1 MLIRLATTGAHD
13 VKPQPS
19 NTAQR
24 RLSSRPRQSVN
35 QPRKRRTNMKP
46 SLSRRAFVSSA
57 IAVVAAPALRTG
69 AAAADAPLILRCSL
83 ETPPSHTR
91 NAVMRDYLG
100 KIETAARGKIKTQLF
115 ESGQL
120 FPDLQVGK
128 ALLQGQVEMAAPG
141 SFSLTGIISDADF
154 LQLPVLYGRPIEIVH
169 RVVDGK
175 PGQLLASQ
183 IEARLNAHVIGP
195 WLDLGFFNWY
205 STSKPLTSYGDLKG
219 LKIRNNGGAGQAW
232 RTQFMGAIP
241 NTTPLPNVPLGLSQ
255 GTFDGLITSH
265 GTVASGQFWESGIR
279 HAFEDHQFCGEYIPI
294 VSLAFWQKL
303 SPDLQQAFTELWRD
317 NVAAYRTDMAA
328 AQLRAR
334 ELVQAHGI
342 QSVVPSAEELA
353 ATRRDMTANQEQ
365 VAKLSKISP
374 EMVSAV
380 SADLAAA
387 G

>member
-1 MLIRLATTGAHD
+1 MD
-13 VKPQPS
+13 PW
-19 NTAQR
+19 
-24 RLSSRPRQSVN
+24 
-35 QPRKRRTNMKP
+35 
-46 SLSRRAFVSSA
+46 LSRRAFVASA
-57 IAVVAAPALRTG
+57 AAAVAAPALR
-69 AAAADAPLILRCSL
+69 AAAAAEEPLLLRCSL
-83 ETPPSHTR
+83 ETAPAHTR
-91 NAVMRDYLG
+91 NAIVRDYLG
-100 KIETAARGKIKTQLF
+100 KIESASRGKIKTQLF

-128 ALLQGQVEMAAPG
+128 ALLQGQIEMAVPG
-141 SFSLTGIISDADF
+141 SFALTGIISDADF

-169 RVVDGK
+169 RVVDGR

-183 IEARLNAHVIGP
+183 IEQRLNAHVIGP

-205 STSKPLTSYGDLKG
+205 TTTKPLTSYGDLKG

-255 GTFDGLITSH
+255 GAFDGLITSH
-265 GTVASGQFWESGIR
+265 ETVASGQFWESGIR
-279 HAFEDHQFCGEYIPI
+279 HAFEDHQFCGEYIPLLS
-294 VSLAFWQKL
+294 VAFWQKL

-317 NVAAYRTDMAA
+317 NVAAYRIHMAA
-328 AQLRAR
+328 AQSRAR
-334 ELVQAHGI
+334 DLVQTHGI
-342 QSVVPSAEELA
+342 QIVVPSAEELA
-353 ATRRDMTANQEQ
+353 AMRRDMTANQEQ

-374 EMVSAV
+374 EMVAAV